1 MPKNNKDLINPEDI
15 KAWEDFKGKKFLE
28 GDKGE
33 VFKKPIKENKK
44 QDQIDFK
51 IDLHGYSLQESFVKI
66 RSVIENC
73 YQKDL
78 RKILIITGK
87 GLRSKVKENPYLSE
101 DLSLLKYAIPNF
113 LKISPLSP
121 SKNFLPLKSSQ
132 ALISSGF
139 IRSLLFF
146 GMHVLCNFS

>member
-33 VFKKPIKENKK
+33 IFKKPIKENKK

-78 RKILIITGK
+78 RNILIITGK

-113 LKISPLSP
+113 LKD
-121 SKNFLPLKSSQ
+121 
-132 ALISSGF
+132 
-139 IRSLLFF
+139 
-146 GMHVLCNFS
+146 NFSDIINSIDEPDQSLGGSGAFLLRLKKRL